1 MLAVALFIAFWVVV
15 AGGLLAI
22 AFRGGGG
29 PRMARIVRRRR
40 PVANVFIGCVY
51 LGFVVAIP
59 LAITIGNRDRNS
71 AQVGGVKLTVAE
83 RQGRELFGEHCGV
96 CHTLAAANAVGKVGP
111 NLDTI
116 RPTKALVLRTLA
128 NGCLQN
134 PPSTSSPQACLGYGT
149 MPADIVE
156 GQQATQVAAFVA
168 AVAGHS

>member
-15 AGGLLAI
+15 AGGLLTI

-29 PRMARIVRRRR
+29 PRMARVVRRRR

-71 AQVGGVKLTVAE
+71 EQVGGVKLTVAE

-111 NLDTI
+111 NLDAI
-116 RPTKALVLRTLA
+116 RPTDALVLRTLA
-128 NGCLQN
+128 NGCLQS

-156 GQQATQVAAFVA
+156 GQQASEVAAFVA